1 MKRAKQVRMCE
12 VGDESGGEV
21 GEVGEVGGD

>member
-1 MKRAKQVRMCE
+1 MRIDGKG

-21 GEVGEVGGD
+21 VIYEEGVKSLVM